1 MNKQKTLRQ
10 GQILRLVAHE
20 AIENQDALCRRL
32 RAEGMRVTQATVSR
46 DVHELKLV
54 KTDRGYQALPD
65 QAVPPAPALP
75 RMARE
80 AIRDL
85 RPAQNLLVIKTPPGG
100 AQSLGAALDAE
111 GWPEIV
117 GTVAGDD
124 TILVISGS
132 SRQRLAA
139 QKRLE
144 EMIQ

>member
-10 GQILRLVAHE
+10 GQILKLVAHE
-20 AIENQDALCRRL
+20 SIENQDALCRRL
-32 RAEGMRVTQATVSR
+32 RAGGMRVTQATVSR

-54 KTDRGYQALPD
+54 KTDRGYQTLPD
-65 QAVPPAPALP
+65 QAAPPAPALP

-80 AIRDL
+80 AIREL

-111 GWPEIV
+111 GWTEIV

-139 QKRLE
+139 QKRLQ

>member
-10 GQILRLVAHE
+10 GQILKLVAHE
-20 AIENQDALCRRL
+20 EIENQDDLCKRL
-32 RAEGMRVTQATVSR
+32 REEGMRVTQATVSR

-54 KTDRGYQALPD
+54 KTDRGYQTLAT
-65 QAVPPAPALP
+65 QAAPAAPALP

-80 AIRDL
+80 GIREM
-85 RPAQNLLVIKTPPGG
+85 RPAQNMLVIKTPPGG

-132 SRQRLAA
+132 TRQRLAA

-144 EMIQ
+144 DMLQ

>member
-10 GQILRLVAHE
+10 GQILKLVTRE
-20 AIENQDALCRRL
+20 PIENQDRLCRRL
-32 RAEGMRVTQATVSR
+32 REEGMRVTQATVSR

-54 KTDRGYQALPD
+54 KTERGYQPL
-65 QAVPPAPALP
+65 AVEATPAAPALP

-80 AIRDL
+80 SIRDL

-100 AQSLGAALDAE
+100 AQSLGAALDAA

-124 TILVISGS
+124 TILIISGS
-132 SRQRLAA
+132 TRQRLAV
-139 QKRLE
+139 QKR
-144 EMIQ
+144 IQDMLQ

>member
-1 MNKQKTLRQ
+1 VNKQKTLRQ
-10 GQILRLVAHE
+10 GQILRLVARE
-20 AIENQDALCRRL
+20 AIENQDDLCRRL
-32 RAEGMRVTQATVSR
+32 RDEGMRVTQATVSR
-46 DVHELKLV
+46 DVHDLRLV
-54 KTDRGYQALPD
+54 KTNRGYQALPA
-65 QAVPPAPALP
+65 QAAPPAPALP

-80 AIRDL
+80 GIRDL

-132 SRQRLAA
+132 TRQRLAA
-139 QKRLE
+139 QKRLQD
-144 EMIQ
+144 MLQ

>member
-10 GQILRLVAHE
+10 GQILKLVARE
-20 AIENQDALCRRL
+20 AIGNQDRLCRRL
-32 RAEGMRVTQATVSR
+32 REEGMRVTQATVSR

-54 KTDRGYQALPD
+54 KTDRGYQPLAD
-65 QAVPPAPALP
+65 EAVSAAPALP

-80 AIRDL
+80 SIRDL

-111 GWPEIV
+111 GWSEMV

-124 TILVISGS
+124 TILVISPS
-132 SRQRLAA
+132 TRQRLAL
-139 QKRLE
+139 QKRLQ
-144 EMIQ
+144 EMLQ

>member
-10 GQILRLVAHE
+10 GQILRLVARQS
-20 AIENQDALCRRL
+20 IENQDDLCRRL
-32 RAEGMRVTQATVSR
+32 REEGMRVTQATVSR
-46 DVHELKLV
+46 DVHELRLV
-54 KTDRGYQALPD
+54 KTERGYQALAA
-65 QAVPPAPALP
+65 QAAPAAPALP

-80 AIRDL
+80 GIRDL
-85 RPAQNLLVIKTPPGG
+85 RPAQNMLVIKTPPGG

-132 SRQRLAA
+132 TRQRLAA
-139 QKRLE
+139 QKRLQD
-144 EMIQ
+144 MLQ

>member
-1 MNKQKTLRQ
+1 VNKQKTLRQ
-10 GQILRLVAHE
+10 GQILKLVARE
-20 AIENQDALCRRL
+20 AIESQDDLCRRL
-32 RAEGMRVTQATVSR
+32 RTGGLRVTQATVSR

-54 KTDRGYQALPD
+54 KTEKGYQPLPA
-65 QAVPPAPALP
+65 QNTPAPALP

-80 AIRDL
+80 AVRDL

-111 GWPEIV
+111 GWPEVV

-124 TILVISGS
+124 TILVVSGS
-132 SRQRLAA
+132 TRQRLAV

-144 EMIQ
+144 EMLK

>member
-1 MNKQKTLRQ
+1 VNKQKTLRQ
-10 GQILRLVAHE
+10 GQILKLVARE
-20 AIENQDALCRRL
+20 SIDNQDRLCRRL
-32 RAEGMRVTQATVSR
+32 REEGMRVTQATVSR

-54 KTDRGYQALPD
+54 KTDRGYQPLGVE
-65 QAVPPAPALP
+65 AVSAAPSLP

-111 GWPEIV
+111 GWPEVV

-124 TILVISGS
+124 TILVISPS
-132 SRQRLAA
+132 TRQRLAV
-139 QKRLE
+139 QKRLQD
-144 EMIQ
+144 MLQ

>member
-10 GQILRLVAHE
+10 GQILRLVARE
-20 AIENQDALCRRL
+20 EIENQDDLCKRL

-54 KTDRGYQALPD
+54 KTERGYQTLPE
-65 QAVPPAPALP
+65 QGAAAARALP

-80 AIRDL
+80 GIREM
-85 RPAQNLLVIKTPPGG
+85 RPAQNMLVIKTPPGG

-124 TILVISGS
+124 TILVISPS
-132 SRQRLAA
+132 TRQRLAA
-139 QKRLE
+139 QKRLQD
-144 EMIQ
+144 MLQ

>member
-10 GQILRLVAHE
+10 GQILKLVARE
-20 AIENQDALCRRL
+20 AIDNQDRLCRRL
-32 RAEGMRVTQATVSR
+32 REEGMRVTQATVSR

-54 KTDRGYQALPD
+54 KTDRGYQPFALE
-65 QAVPPAPALP
+65 AVSPAPALP

-80 AIRDL
+80 GIRDL

-111 GWPEIV
+111 GWSEMV

-124 TILVISGS
+124 TILVISPS
-132 SRQRLAA
+132 TRQRLAV
-139 QKRLE
+139 QKRLQD
-144 EMIQ
+144 MLR